1 MTGRRCV
8 VHGCSN
14 RSNHAAGISLH
25 RSPVNRFYRE
35 QWVRFVRTHRANFEA
50 KGVFV
55 VCSEH
60 FQEQC
65 FERTKHVQGFRR
77 RLLPEIAEIKIT
89 RQKPNLSRKERKALH
104 VLQQSKDLNFK
115 KADKGNTNSHG

>member
-1 MTGRRCV
+1 MTGSRCV

-14 RSNHAAGISLH
+14 RSNNAAGISLH
-25 RSPVNRFYRE
+25 RSPVNRFYCE

-65 FERTKHVQGFRR
+65 FERALHVQGFRR

-89 RQKPNLSRKERKALH
+89 RQKPNLSRKEHKALH

-115 KADKGNTNSHG
+115 KADKGTH